1 MGRAYTR
8 EEKEEINRRMK
19 DIAREMFRERG
30 LNDVSIL
37 DITQAVGISQG
48 GFYNFYESKEKLLLT
63 IMLERINEKQQ
74 VVMKRLSG
82 SEINP
87 REFLINTI
95 LYSWKKL
102 KDSKALL
109 NKDSGIFR
117 VVWDNKEWFIIK
129 QKEDLIEM
137 FRIFREYWEAHS
149 VEVLFDIEMLIGIF
163 YTTST
168 LYMNL
173 MELPKKLSEELAEE
187 HARHM
192 IQKYVVVKK
201 VEKDE

>member
-63 IMLERINEKQQ
+63 IMIERAKEKQQ
-74 VVMKRLSG
+74 VVIKRLSG

-95 LYSWKKL
+95 FYFWKKL

-109 NKDSGIFR
+109 NMDDGIFR
-117 VVWDNKEWFIIK
+117 VVWENKEWFITK
-129 QKEDLIEM
+129 QKEDLREM
-137 FRIFREYWEAHS
+137 LGKFREYWEAHA
-149 VEVLFDIEMLIGIF
+149 VQVLFDTEIVIGIF
-163 YTTST
+163 YTTSI
-168 LYMNL
+168 LYMNQ

-201 VEKDE
+201 V